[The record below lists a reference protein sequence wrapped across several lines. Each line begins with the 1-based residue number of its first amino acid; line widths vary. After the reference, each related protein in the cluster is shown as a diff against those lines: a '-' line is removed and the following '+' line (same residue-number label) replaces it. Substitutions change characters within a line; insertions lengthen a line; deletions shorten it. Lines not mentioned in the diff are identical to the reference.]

1 MADDAFLLLQECA
14 TPVEAAQLTSFLTAH
29 GIEHLVQGEAHASL
43 IPGPLGGALI
53 VPRVLVARRDLERAK
68 ALLASDLSPEAGE
81 GQVFDG
87 AVCPVHEQQAVG
99 TCARCGT
106 FLCRGCQTL
115 GSPPV
120 CESCLAAEA
129 TPPASR
135 GGAARVLVWVLLA
148 GVILTFAFSALRRL
162 W

>member
-1 MADDAFLLLQECA
+1 MAGDAFELLQECA
-14 TPVEAAQLTSFLTAH
+14 TPIEAAQLTSFLTAH
-29 GIEHLVQGEAHASL
+29 GIEHVVQGEAHAAL

-53 VPRVLVARRDLERAK
+53 VPRVLVARRDLERAR
-68 ALLASDLSPEAGE
+68 ALLASDLSPESQD

-87 AVCPVHEQQAVG
+87 AVCPVHERQAVG

-106 FLCRGCQTL
+106 FLCAGCQTL
-115 GSPPV
+115 GNPPV

-129 TPPASR
+129 TAPAGR
-135 GGAARVLVWVLLA
+135 GGAGRVFVWVLLA
-148 GVILTFAFSALRRL
+148 GVILTFAFNALRRL